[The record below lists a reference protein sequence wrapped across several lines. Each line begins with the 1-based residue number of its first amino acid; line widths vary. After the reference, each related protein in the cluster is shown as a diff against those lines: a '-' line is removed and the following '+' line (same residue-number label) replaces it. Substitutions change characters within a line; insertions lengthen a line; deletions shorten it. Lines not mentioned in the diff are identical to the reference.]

1 MSNGNSGGLGVA
13 PGVRPSEP
21 RRDLASMRV
30 SAQRGAASGDTE
42 SARFDVCVTLPMYNA
57 ESYLEST
64 LASIIA
70 FARTQPSWEFLFVDD
85 GSRDH
90 TREML
95 RRRLE
100 ALGVADQ
107 DLSARVRVVTHR
119 ANRGK
124 GFAIRHA
131 ALASTAE
138 HFLFTD
144 GDLAYSPDQLPSL
157 RDALN
162 TSDVAIGCR
171 AQPDGDFAAEPVRRV
186 MGQVFNRLA
195 RMVIGL
201 PLPDTQAG
209 LKGFRRDAAQAIFA
223 RCRIADFAFD
233 VEVLYLARRLGF
245 RVKTIAARV
254 SPVHASSGTSVR
266 ILRDPWIMLRS
277 LISIPTVGFFG
288 GYRLDRPVGAEARAS
303 VRMR

>member
-1 MSNGNSGGLGVA
+1 MSNDHGVGPGVA
-13 PGVRPSEP
+13 PGVRSPEP
-21 RRDLASMRV
+21 RSDHASTFSSADRV
-30 SAQRGAASGDTE
+30 HASRGTE
-42 SARFDVCVTLPMYNA
+42 STRFDVCVTLPLYNA
-57 ESYLEST
+57 ESYLDAT
-64 LASIIA
+64 FASVVA

-85 GSRDH
+85 GSRDQ

-100 ALGVADQ
+100 ALSVADP
-107 DLSARVRVVTHR
+107 DLAARLRVVTHR

-131 ALASTAE
+131 ALANTAE

-144 GDLAYSPDQLPSL
+144 GDLAYSLDQLPAL

-171 AQPDGDFAAEPVRRV
+171 AKPDGDFAAEPLRRV

-209 LKGFRRDAAQAIFA
+209 LKGFRREAALAIFS

-233 VEVLYLARRLGF
+233 VEVLYLARHLGF
-245 RVKTIAARV
+245 RVTTIAARV
-254 SPVHASSGTSVR
+254 NQVHASSGTSVR

-288 GYRLDRPVGAEARAS
+288 GYRLDRPVCAEVRAS